1 MVKWR
6 DNGYNEMVEM
16 ENIWSEQERE
26 RLIRE
31 NPQSGVTTTTT
42 V

>member
-16 ENIWSEQERE
+16 EKMVGTGKRE
-26 RLIRE
+26 TDQGKSPIR
-31 NPQSGVTTTTT
+31 
-42 V
+42 

>member
-16 ENIWSEQERE
+16 EKMVGTGNRE
-26 RLIRE
+26 ID
-31 NPQSGVTTTTT
+31 QGKSATIGI
-42 V
+42 